1 MALVD
6 LIKVKIKN
14 PLLQRMIIY
23 AFSDGLSKAIP
34 FLIFPLVAAFLTTA
48 EFGYVANFGVLT
60 QIVLALV
67 ILNAHTYLT
76 VDYYKI
82 DESSRNGL
90 LQNILLFLLINTLFV
105 LIIVLLIRSI
115 IEKYLSIDF
124 FWQIAAVFWA
134 LGMAAI
140 YVLQAYLRI
149 EEKTK
154 MFAYY
159 QIVQAAFSAT
169 LTFILVVTLEYGLE
183 GRLYSLLISVL
194 IFGLFGYLYLV
205 KASLFNLKKKFKFNL
220 KPIYFFG
227 LPLLPH
233 TISFWVKGGIDKI
246 YITKFISI
254 SATGIYAFAETF
266 MLVFTMFSL
275 AFFSAY
281 TPHLFKTIAQITEK
295 STTND
300 IDKIKLKVVKETSAF
315 VGLFAILLVVGY
327 ASIYLFIKYFF
338 FDKFGDSLQYLHL
351 LIACVFVSIIYS
363 VFSSYL
369 FYLKN
374 TKVLGI
380 INFSGAVVHTLI
392 NYFVIQSFGIKGLI
406 STNLIMLSLTTSIII
421 YQSEKSFPMP
431 WRKIINRN

>member
-6 LIKVKIKN
+6 VIKVKIKN

-60 QIVLALV
+60 QIVLVFV

-82 DESSRNGL
+82 DESNRNSL

-105 LIIVLLIRSI
+105 LIIVLLLQSV
-115 IEKYLSIDF
+115 IEKYLSINF

-140 YVLQAYLRI
+140 YVFQAYLRVA
-149 EEKTK
+149 EKTK
-154 MFAYY
+154 LFAYY
-159 QIVQAAFSAT
+159 QIIQAAFSAI
-169 LTFILVVTLEYGLE
+169 LTFILVVTLKYGLE
-183 GRLYSLLISVL
+183 GRLYSLLISV
-194 IFGLFGYLYLV
+194 IVFGLFGYLYLI
-205 KASLFNLKKKFKFNL
+205 KASLFNLKKLKFNL
-220 KPIYFFG
+220 KPIYYFG
-227 LPLLPH
+227 IPLLPH

-295 STTND
+295 STTNE

-315 VGLFAILLVVGY
+315 VVFFAILLILGY
-327 ASIYLFIKYFF
+327 AVIYLFIKYFF

-351 LIACVFVSIIYS
+351 LITCVFVSIIYS

-392 NYFVIQSFGIKGLI
+392 NYFVIQSFGIKGLVL
-406 STNLIMLSLTTSIII
+406 TNLIMLSLTTSIII
-421 YQSEKSFPMP
+421 YQSEKYFPMP